1 MPSILLITK
10 NGFVQEDKMVNEI
23 VDITT
28 LHKIAGFRNNNGF
41 LLQETF
47 IVSLNEVEY
56 KISLYGKIKGKS
68 NDTNKYVFH
77 PLSIKKYI
85 GNCLLIRHDLDNSIL
100 PLFLNEWDQIKDI
113 IFNEIKTTNA
123 IRQTKINIKKKDL
136 KKTIV
141 TNVEDKLLSNTYLDC
156 SKELTFENFI

>member
-100 PLFLNEWDQIKDI
+100 PLFLNEWDQ
-113 IFNEIKTTNA
+113 
-123 IRQTKINIKKKDL
+123 
-136 KKTIV
+136 V
-141 TNVEDKLLSNTYLDC
+141 G
-156 SKELTFENFI
+156 